1 MLRAIRIKLN
11 PTPEQE
17 ILFWKSAGTARWAY
31 NFYLSEKERVY
42 HEYLNNGMNGK
53 KDISG
58 GEVRKYI
65 NNVLKKT
72 THKWLS
78 EVGSNVMKQGVR
90 DAEEAYRRY
99 FNGMSGKPSFKSRRR
114 SKISFYVNYESLKRM
129 QGGFHGEKLG
139 FVRTSQP
146 LPKIRKGQKYSNPR
160 ISYDGKYWYL
170 SIGYEAQEASK
181 PELTGESLGID
192 LGVKDLAI
200 LSDGRVFK
208 NINKTHEVRRLK
220 KKLKREQ
227 RKASRRVRQNIKSYD
242 KDHRP
247 IWKRPLKEC
256 RNVER
261 QNRKIKLLHKRIND
275 IRTNYLHQTTTAI
288 VKTKPSRIVME
299 TLNVK
304 GMMKNR
310 HLSKAV
316 AEEKFYEFKR
326 QMQYKCETFGIELI
340 EADRFYPS
348 SKTCSRCGHI
358 KRDLKLSDRTYVC
371 PECGLVIDR
380 DLNAAINLANY
391 KV

>member
-42 HEYLNNGMNGK
+42 HENGINGK
-53 KDISG
+53 KDITG
-58 GEVRKYI
+58 NEVRKYI

-72 THKWLS
+72 THRWLS

-90 DAEEAYRRY
+90 DAEEAYQRY
-99 FNGMSGKPSFKSRRR
+99 FKGLSGKPCFKSRRR

-146 LPKIRKGQKYSNPR
+146 LPKIAKNRKYSNPR

-170 SIGYEAQEASK
+170 SIGYETNEILK
-181 PELTGESLGID
+181 PELNGSSIGID

-200 LSDGRVFK
+200 LSDGTVIK
-208 NINKTHEVRRLK
+208 NVNKTHEVRRLE

-227 RKASRRVRQNIKSYD
+227 RKLSRRILGNIESYD
-242 KDHRP
+242 KNRRP
-247 IWKRPLKEC
+247 KWKRPLKEC

-261 QNRKIKLLHKRIND
+261 QNRKIRLLHKRIND

-310 HLSKAV
+310 HLSKAI
-316 AEEKFYEFKR
+316 AAQKFYEFKR
-326 QMQYKCETFGIELI
+326 QMQYKCEAYGIELV

-348 SKTCSRCGHI
+348 SKTCSHCGHI
-358 KRDLKLSDRTYVC
+358 KHDLKLKDRVYIC

-391 KV
+391 QV